1 MIASVISGVASLW
14 LPILI
19 SAVIVFL
26 ASSIIHMGP
35 FWHRGDFPAMPREAD
50 VLSALRP
57 LAIPPGDYML
67 PRAGN
72 MKTYKSP
79 EFIEKLKAGPV
90 AIVTVM
96 PNGPIDMRRNLA
108 QWFVFLL
115 VVGMMVALVTS
126 HTLPPGTPYPRV
138 FKVAAAVAFAA
149 YSLALAELSIWYRR
163 SWTLTLKGALD
174 GLIYGL
180 LTGGTFGCLWPH

>member
-1 MIASVISGVASLW
+1 MTASLVSGVASLW
-14 LPILI
+14 LPILL
-19 SAVIVFL
+19 SAVIVFV

-35 FWHRGDFPAMPREAD
+35 FWHRGDYPTMPREAD
-50 VLSALRP
+50 ALSALRP

-79 EFIEKLKAGPV
+79 EFIEKLKEGPV

-126 HTLPPGTPYPRV
+126 RTLPPGTPYPRV

-149 YSLALAELSIWYRR
+149 YSLGLAQLSIWYRR

-174 GLIYGL
+174 GVIYGL
-180 LTGGTFGCLWPH
+180 LTGGTFGWLWPH

>member
-1 MIASVISGVASLW
+1 LSGVASLW

-35 FWHRGDFPAMPREAD
+35 FWHRGDFPTMPREAD
-50 VLSALRP
+50 ALSALRP

-72 MKTYKSP
+72 MKTYKSA

-90 AIVTVM
+90 A
-96 PNGPIDMRRNLA
+96 
-108 QWFVFLL
+108 
-115 VVGMMVALVTS
+115 LVTS
-126 HTLPPGTPYPRV
+126 SMG
-138 FKVAAAVAFAA
+138 
-149 YSLALAELSIWYRR
+149 
-163 SWTLTLKGALD
+163 
-174 GLIYGL
+174 
-180 LTGGTFGCLWPH
+180 